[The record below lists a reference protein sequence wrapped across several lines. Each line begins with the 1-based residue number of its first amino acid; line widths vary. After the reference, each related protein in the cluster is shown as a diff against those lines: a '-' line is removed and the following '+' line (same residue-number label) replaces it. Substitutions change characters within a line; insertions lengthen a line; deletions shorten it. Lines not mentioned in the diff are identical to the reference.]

1 MNGNK
6 KEIDFEALAELS
18 KLQFSDF
25 DKDAVKKELREFLCL
40 INKLEE
46 IDRSAESVS
55 DYEPPKVNAFREDVI
70 GAAKYSSDE
79 MLSNAKTKCDG
90 YITVP
95 RVVEGTDND

>member
-46 IDRSAESVS
+46 IDRSA
-55 DYEPPKVNAFREDVI
+55 
-70 GAAKYSSDE
+70 
-79 MLSNAKTKCDG
+79 
-90 YITVP
+90 
-95 RVVEGTDND
+95 